1 MVESPYHIFRIT
13 NNNILKRRIKMNN
26 QKINSMSYENRVKQL
41 TNGIL
46 LASGLYDKN
55 FNLITNKITR
65 ASMGVS

>member
-1 MVESPYHIFRIT
+1 
-13 NNNILKRRIKMNN
+13 MNN

-55 FNLITNKITR
+55 FNLIQIRLREQASINTKII
-65 ASMGVS
+65 SVVLFFPKSVNEVC

>member
-1 MVESPYHIFRIT
+1 
-13 NNNILKRRIKMNN
+13 MNN

-55 FNLITNKITR
+55 SVMLFFPKSVNE
-65 ASMGVS
+65 VC